1 VADEREA
8 DGRGADGRGAELGD
22 APPFLSWR
30 TIYIIVVAALA
41 ADIAL
46 GAALTVLY
54 G

>member
-8 DGRGADGRGAELGD
+8 DGRGADGRGADERG
-22 APPFLSWR
+22 AER